1 MKEFE
6 YKYINGLESEDT
18 PEQLDSFELSRLY
31 GMYDRY
37 IFDFSD
43 NLIDIGVSGTG
54 RNDWGWANLAIFNN
68 EVWDVY
74 NNIAGS
80 SRLHYKN
87 NNDSSNTKPNYST
100 VPTILNDGKEIPF
113 WNENAIIYL
122 DQRNTTSYG
131 SGQSPNYLKNF
142 RSGYLELTLKTDK
155 NNCVIA
161 YGSKYFTSN
170 GDSISAAKNA
180 SSGEHSAI
188 DENILLISEM
198 NSNLNEL
205 TLSLKNGKLCLAY
218 TDNYGEDA
226 QEFEI
231 IGNKTISD
239 NQWHHIVVNFNKPGV
254 RRTHSKKFN
263 SKLIEFWVDGQLD
276 KRSDEY
282 SKKDIFYPTF
292 EWLLGNPSLTFDKGY
307 YGKEAEFTSYDYP
320 RVGPSDNPTGAA
332 YVGTNEFDL
341 IYNNIFNPIG
351 DSYLFKGSIHH
362 CVFGVNTALSKFEI
376 QQRYRLY
383 LNNDKATVDP
393 FTCSAELVAPTI
405 LSNKKKALKL
415 FWNNIEN
422 LENKNGIELDDNF
435 IVDSYSVTHKLINS
449 CTETNNVDLANT
461 KELKFLSDVRVA
473 ITSNVM
479 FWSPGSMLIDDR
491 NEILPSQYA
500 NGNGQTQV
508 NLNDFSRL
516 DSFSLPDGIN
526 IRRSLTQK
534 YEQEHT
540 KSAFIDIP
548 YSGVDLKSGDRILL
562 TAQFNSKDNG
572 IYIYNGNSSPLTRAE
587 DASSPSDI
595 NNSVIRIIDGYYKDT
610 SWMLTNNISS
620 FNNSQ
625 DWIQLEYHPTSET
638 IGSQPIFSSRWS
650 NNYGEERFISI
661 QEDLNISK
669 YDLIVF
675 MNYPE
680 TNEQIKES
688 FSGYDDFEIKV
699 KYDNFVK
706 SLQNACAQGASLYVS
721 SPKLAQDLGIIKT
734 YKVIDQMLET
744 TDAQAAAISPF
755 EAGEP
760 ADQYFD
766 THRINQYQLQT
777 EVAGLTN
784 KETYILTDFINYVPS
799 NINEPQQYHAKYAYR
814 QLGLKEGNQ
823 FFIPSL
829 SLLKIA
835 ENEKLPGFAANRKG
849 TNQLPVVEPNQI
861 NAGTIVTKLQNTY
874 YQNGQ
879 IVNNPSDDDATTIIV
894 HNGQVL
900 NGQPITG
907 KIFVNFIEDGYTMS
921 RREYNKARIQI
932 VPQNDTNETTA
943 TRAWQYSTTRLNRLP
958 QRINIRELTEYG
970 QTTPTNGGGGPLIQ
984 APTNSSNGIIRSLTD
999 AGNVD
1004 YQSDLYPTEVEEI
1017 YQTQE
1022 IPVLS
1027 MTYLGLQWLAE

>member
-6 YKYINGLESEDT
+6 YKYINGFESEDT

-37 IFDFSD
+37 IFDFSED
-43 NLIDIGVSGTG
+43 LIDIGVSGTG
-54 RNDWGWANLAIFNN
+54 TNEWGWVNLATFNN
-68 EVWDVY
+68 EVWDIY

-87 NNDSSNTKPNYST
+87 NNDFSNKPNYNK
-100 VPTILNDGKEIPF
+100 VPTILNDGKEIPS

-122 DQRNTTSYG
+122 DQRNTTAYN
-131 SGQSPNYLKNF
+131 SGEAPNYLKNF

-161 YGSKYFTSN
+161 YGSKYFTSS
-170 GDSISAAKNA
+170 GYSAYAGRSA

-188 DENILLISEM
+188 DENILLVSEM

-205 TLSLKNGKLCLAY
+205 ILSLKDGKLSLTY

-239 NQWHHIVVNFNKPGV
+239 NKWHHIVVNFNKPGV
-254 RRTHSKKFN
+254 RRTHDKKFN

-276 KRSDEY
+276 KRSDEH

-292 EWLLGNPSLTFDKGY
+292 EWLLGNPSLTFDKSY

-320 RVGPSDNPTGAA
+320 RMGPDDNDSGTA
-332 YVGTNEFDL
+332 YLGTNEFNL

-351 DSYLFKGSIHH
+351 NTYLFRGSIHH

-383 LNNDKATVDP
+383 LNNDKASVDT
-393 FTCSAELVAPTI
+393 FLCSAELVSPII
-405 LSNKKKALKL
+405 LTNKKKALKL
-415 FWNNIEN
+415 FWNNIQN
-422 LENKNGIELDDNF
+422 LENKNGIELDNNF
-435 IVDSYSVTHKLINS
+435 TVDSYSITHKLINS
-449 CTETNNVDLANT
+449 CTETNNIDLSNT

-473 ITSNVM
+473 ITQNVM

-491 NEILPSQYA
+491 LERLPSLSS
-500 NGNGQTQV
+500 NGNGQTQE

-516 DSFSLPDGIN
+516 DSFSLANPGNTGRDQ
-526 IRRSLTQK
+526 TQK
-534 YEQEHT
+534 YIEEHT
-540 KSAFIDIP
+540 TSAFINIP

-562 TAQFNSKDNG
+562 TEQFNQKDNG
-572 IYIYNGNSSPLTRAE
+572 VYIYNGNSSPLTRAE
-587 DASSPSDI
+587 DALSPNLI
-595 NNSVIRIIDGYYKDT
+595 NNAVVRVIDGYYKDT
-610 SWMLTNNISS
+610 SWMISNTISS
-620 FNNSQ
+620 LNNSQ
-625 DWIQLEYHPTSET
+625 NWVQLEYHPTSET
-638 IGSQPIFSSRWS
+638 INSQPMFSSRWS
-650 NNYGEERFISI
+650 DSFGEKRFINLE
-661 QEDLNISK
+661 EDLDISK

-680 TNEQIKES
+680 TNEEVKQS
-688 FSGYDDFEIKV
+688 FTGYDDFEVKI
-699 KYDNFVK
+699 KYDNFIK
-706 SLQNACAQGASLYVS
+706 SLQNVCAQGASLYVS
-721 SPKLAQDLGIIKT
+721 SPKLAQDLGIIKN
-734 YKVIDQMLET
+734 YELVDQMLET
-744 TDAQAAAISPF
+744 SDAQSAAISPF
-755 EAGEP
+755 EISEP
-760 ADQYFD
+760 ANQYFD
-766 THRINQYQLQT
+766 THRINQYELAT
-777 EVAGLTN
+777 EIVGLTN
-784 KETYILTDFINYVPS
+784 KETYILIDFINYVPS
-799 NINEPQQYHAKYAYR
+799 NINESQQYHAKYAYR

-835 ENEKLPGFAANRKG
+835 ENEKLPGFSANRKG
-849 TNQLPVVEPNQI
+849 LKPLIVVPTNQM
-861 NAGTIVTKLQNTY
+861 NAGTVVTKLQNTY

-879 IVNNPSDDDATTIIV
+879 IVNNPYDDYASTIVV
-894 HNGQVL
+894 HNGQIL
-900 NGQPITG
+900 GGQPISG
-907 KIFVNFIEDGYTMS
+907 KIFVNFVEDGYTLS
-921 RREYNKARIQI
+921 REEYNKAVIQVI
-932 VPQNDTNETTA
+932 PQNDTNETVA
-943 TRAWQYSTTRLNRLP
+943 TRAWQYSTSRLNRLP

-970 QTTPTNGGGGPLIQ
+970 QTTPTNGGGGALIQ

-999 AGNVD
+999 AGKVD
-1004 YQSDLYPTEVEEI
+1004 YQSDLYPTEAEEI
-1017 YQTQE
+1017 YPIQE